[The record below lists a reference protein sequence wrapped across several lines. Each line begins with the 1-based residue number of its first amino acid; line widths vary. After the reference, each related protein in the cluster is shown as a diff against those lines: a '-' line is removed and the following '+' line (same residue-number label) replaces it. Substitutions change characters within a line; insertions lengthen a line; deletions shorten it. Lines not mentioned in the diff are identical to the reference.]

1 MEREFIRVRSA
12 KDIFTTLIL
21 IAAGGIMIALPTS
34 QAVNVAGFFLIFAG
48 LVLGIILKTGYKDTE
63 SGINY
68 YKKERFFAQNLRDDI
83 TRKIQ
88 GNIKGINLAE
98 EDKGN
103 GLRLDIYYSK
113 ASGKAFIQL
122 FEYIPYKYEPCSKMY
137 EHSLTDAADLSR

>member
-1 MEREFIRVRSA
+1 MGREFIRVRSA

-21 IAAGGIMIALPTS
+21 IAAGSIMIALPTS

-68 YKKERFFAQNLRDDI
+68 NKKERFFAQNLRNDI
-83 TRKIQ
+83 ARKIQ
-88 GNIKGINLAE
+88 GNLKGINLAE

>member
-88 GNIKGINLAE
+88 GNLKGINLAE

-122 FEYIPYKYEPCSKMY
+122 FEYIPYKYEACSKMY

>member
-21 IAAGGIMIALPTS
+21 IVAGGIMIALPTS

-83 TRKIQ
+83 ARKIQ
-88 GNIKGINLAE
+88 GNLKGINLAE

-122 FEYIPYKYEPCSKMY
+122 FEYIPYKYEACSKMY

>member
-21 IAAGGIMIALPTS
+21 IAAGSIMIALPTS

-83 TRKIQ
+83 SRKIQ
-88 GNIKGINLAE
+88 GNLKGINLAE

>member
-12 KDIFTTLIL
+12 KDIFITFTL

-48 LVLGIILKTGYKDTE
+48 LLLGIILKTGYKDTE

-83 TRKIQ
+83 AHKIQ
-88 GNIKGINLAE
+88 GNLKGINLAE

-113 ASGKAFIQL
+113 VAGKAFIQL
-122 FEYIPYKYEPCSKMY
+122 FEYIPYKYEACSKMY
-137 EHSLTDAADLSR
+137 EHPLTEASELSR

>member
-1 MEREFIRVRSA
+1 MEGEFIRVRSA

-21 IAAGGIMIALPTS
+21 IAAGSIMIALPTS

-83 TRKIQ
+83 SRKIQ
-88 GNIKGINLAE
+88 GNLKGINLAE

>member
-21 IAAGGIMIALPTS
+21 ITAGGIMIALPTS

-83 TRKIQ
+83 ARKIQ
-88 GNIKGINLAE
+88 GNLNGINLAE

>member
-83 TRKIQ
+83 ARKIQ
-88 GNIKGINLAE
+88 GNLKGINLAE

-122 FEYIPYKYEPCSKMY
+122 CEYIPYKYEPCSKMY
-137 EHSLTDAADLSR
+137 ERSLTDAADLSR

>member
-21 IAAGGIMIALPTS
+21 ITAGGIMIALPTS

-48 LVLGIILKTGYKDTE
+48 LVLGIILKTGYKETE

-83 TRKIQ
+83 ARKIQ
-88 GNIKGINLAE
+88 GNLKGINLAE